1 MQTSFI
7 IPAHNE
13 QHTLPGTL
21 TAIRDAA
28 AACALIYEIIV
39 VDDAS
44 CDDTAR
50 LAQQHGA
57 RVVPVA
63 HRQIAATRNA
73 GARAAGG
80 DLYIFVDADT
90 RIDAAVVHAT
100 LAALHGGAV
109 GGGAGMRFDEPAP
122 RYARW
127 VLAAVVALFR
137 RVGWASGCYV
147 FCTRAAFA
155 ASDGFDERFYA
166 SEEIAFSRALKRQGR
181 FVVLR
186 EPVETSARKVRIHS
200 PGEIARLLI
209 ALVLAGPAGLRRR
222 EKLAFWYTR
231 RRDPRDGET

>member
-28 AACALIYEIIV
+28 AACVLIYEIIV

-50 LAQQHGA
+50 VALQHGA
-57 RVVPVA
+57 CVVPVA

-73 GARAAGG
+73 GARVAGG

-90 RIDAAVVHAT
+90 RIDAAVLRAT
-100 LAALHGGAV
+100 LTAVRSGAA
-109 GGGAGMRFDEPAP
+109 GGGAAMRFDEPAP

-155 ASDGFDERFYA
+155 ASGGFDERFYA

-200 PGEIARLLI
+200 PGEIARLLF

-222 EKLAFWYTR
+222 EKLSFWYTR
-231 RRDPRDGET
+231 RPDPRDVET